1 MFSYDIELLS
11 SLIKKSYD
19 DNKVLHLKNF
29 TDLKIFWEDILKILD
44 YKYQN
49 AKIKEEDRIPN
60 VNFVKNFANGNYA
73 EIVKNTDNFHFHVW
87 RILSSSKIDDYVY
100 NISENLLKIFT
111 YFIDYLKY
119 ANETGLFKTVI
130 NFVGNENIHPIHK
143 DYHST
148 IFIQCV
154 GSTSYK
160 IYEGIDGEPEANLAK
175 NITNNTTSEL
185 ITLNPGDF
193 MFIPKGKVHQV
204 IATEPRASILLD
216 LGYS

>member
-1 MFSYDIELLS
+1 MFSHDVESLS

-19 DNKVLHLKNF
+19 SNEVLHLKNF
-29 TDLKIFWEDILKILD
+29 TDLKFFWEDILKILD

-49 AKIKEEDRIPN
+49 AKIGEEENPPN
-60 VNFVKNFANGNYA
+60 VNRIKSFANGNYA
-73 EIVKNTDNFHFHVW
+73 EIVKNTDNFHFHIW
-87 RILSSSKIDDYVY
+87 SILSSRTIDDYIY
-100 NISENLLKIFT
+100 NISENFLKTFI

-119 ANETGLFKTVI
+119 TNETGLFKTVV
-130 NFVGNENIHPIHK
+130 NFVGNEAIMPVHK

-154 GSTSYK
+154 GSVSYK
-160 IYEGIDGEPEANLAK
+160 IYEGIDGETEVNLIE
-175 NITNNTTSEL
+175 NIRSDTKFES
-185 ITLNPGDF
+185 ITLNPGDV

-204 IATEPRASILLD
+204 IATEPRASLLLD